1 MECKTSDVPD
11 SSLPL
16 SLIGFSIEVQI
27 HSISNWIDQRQ
38 LQFSKNVMFYLDLK
52 HFDDKEGPQDFEL

>member
-1 MECKTSDVPD
+1 MECKTSDVLN

-38 LQFSKNVMFYLDLK
+38 LQFSKNVTFYLDLK
-52 HFDDKEGPQDFEL
+52 HFYDNDGPQDFEL